1 MPSRL
6 TSILGGSGVR
16 KAARGTQSDF
26 VLGSPH
32 IWGQPLPQVAASD
45 ASGLI
50 TPQRMREIV
59 LKTATAAAA
68 MNAVLDYTGG
78 VNLNLRNIN
87 AKKPVPPQQLKRVQ
101 KLLKRPNPIQTTRQ
115 FMLAL
120 IRDMF
125 TLGYAAIEIEPD
137 GAGQP
142 VNLWVMDAARLRV
155 DYDEHGTILGYNML
169 DAHGNPIIKGR
180 TDNTTSAYNLPDGP
194 GIGVESNNLQGKG
207 EHGWEPDEVIF
218 FSLNPMSESVYPYS
232 RITQLFTAAV
242 IEDLMMFFISQRFTD
257 SNIPFGVMDLGDI
270 NEIELGIAIN
280 NWNQQA
286 KEQHK
291 IMLTGSKAGS
301 KFIPFG
307 YHLKDLEATQLLAEV
322 RGKIMAIVG
331 VTMNELGESQDVSK
345 SNGYNLS
352 YTFKKRAVE
361 PILNEIVGT
370 LSRRLLW
377 DVLAYTELEF
387 YYDEI
392 DSRDELLQAQI
403 DDVYL
408 KMGVETVNSI
418 LNRRGRES
426 VPGGDDHSVFTGS
439 AWIPVDMIR
448 KMAEALLQSETA
460 AGGTVTGPDGVDS
473 VRIKVGSQ
481 NQGQSGQ
488 NKPQGAVHA
497 QRQVSGS
504 KRNE

>member
-6 TSILGGSGVR
+6 SKILGGSGVA
-16 KAARGTQSDF
+16 KAARGTQSDYII
-26 VLGSPH
+26 GTPH
-32 IWGQPLPQVAASD
+32 TWGQPLPMVAASD

-78 VNLNLRNIN
+78 VNLNLRNVD
-87 AKKPVPPQQLKRVQ
+87 AAKPVPPRQLQ
-101 KLLKRPNPIQTTRQ
+101 KVLAKLKRPNPIQTTRQ

-137 GAGQP
+137 SAGQP

-155 DYDEHGTILGYNML
+155 DYDEHGTILGYNMF
-169 DAHGNPIIKGR
+169 DARGNPIIKGR
-180 TDNTTSAYNLPDGP
+180 DSSNSLYDLPNGP
-194 GIGVESNNLQGKG
+194 GIGVGSSNPQGKG

-232 RITQLFTAAV
+232 RITQLFTSAV
-242 IEDLMMFFISQRFTD
+242 VEDLMMFFISQRFTD

-270 NEIELGIAIN
+270 NEQELAIAVN
-280 NWNQQA
+280 NWNSQA
-286 KEQHK
+286 REQHK

-307 YHLKDLEATQLLAEV
+307 YHLKDLEATALLSEV
-322 RGKIMAIVG
+322 RGKIMAILG
-331 VTMNELGESQDVSK
+331 VTMNELGESQDIGK

-361 PILNEIVGT
+361 PILNEIVQT
-370 LSRRLLW
+370 LTARLLW
-377 DVLAYTELEF
+377 DVWGFKDIEF

-403 DDVYL
+403 DDVYM
-408 KMGVETVNSI
+408 KMGVESI
-418 LNRRGRES
+418 NDVLNRRGKQS
-426 VPGGDDHSVFTGS
+426 VQGGDDHYVFTGS
-439 AWIPVDMIR
+439 SWIPVDMIR
-448 KMAEALLQSETA
+448 SMAESLLQAEAA
-460 AGGTVTGPDGVDS
+460 AGGSVSGADS
-473 VRIKVGSQ
+473 ADNMRVKVGSPQ
-481 NQGQSGQ
+481 PN
-488 NKPQGAVHA
+488 NAPKKPEGAVHA

-504 KRNE
+504 KRQT